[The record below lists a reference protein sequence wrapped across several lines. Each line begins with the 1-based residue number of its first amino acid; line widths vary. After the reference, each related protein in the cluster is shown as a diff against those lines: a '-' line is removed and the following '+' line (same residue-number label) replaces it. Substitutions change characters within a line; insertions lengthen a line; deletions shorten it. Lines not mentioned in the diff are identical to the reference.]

1 MEKELWYKR
10 NKRTTDSAN
19 KWKFHLWKFVDA
31 YFFKTS
37 LNCLSCWR
45 IFLLKLFGAKIGK
58 GCYISP
64 RVTITRPWEFEMGN
78 ISSIDDCCYI
88 IPPVKIGDYVSI
100 GNNTHIIA
108 GGHDLWS
115 RGFEVELSTIKIG
128 NGAFIGADVFISQ
141 GCEIGQMTI
150 IGAKTH
156 IISNIP
162 ENTIV
167 VSRPSKYIKCRRLT
181 EEEYKKYRYH
191 YIKP

>member
-10 NKRTTDSAN
+10 NERTADSAN

-108 GGHDLWS
+108 RGHDVRT
-115 RGFEVELSTIKIG
+115 RGFESDSAPIVVG
-128 NGAFIGADVFISQ
+128 NGVFI
-141 GCEIGQMTI
+141 
-150 IGAKTH
+150 H
-156 IISNIP
+156 I
-162 ENTIV
+162 
-167 VSRPSKYIKCRRLT
+167 
-181 EEEYKKYRYH
+181 
-191 YIKP
+191 